1 MGLSH
6 NISRGI
12 SSSILKST
20 SKAVVAPQRQNEKI
34 GRFRYN
40 FHTFMGCGNRRIELG
55 CGYGSLTATT
65 SAHRGKSY
73 EAATYSCISCCLC
86 CFGNYLDLLF
96 GARRPLLKGEEFYQ
110 QKSAIFASP
119 LGTLPTFSFK
129 AAQ

>member
-20 SKAVVAPQRQNEKI
+20 SKVDVAPQRQNTDF

-40 FHTFMGCGNRRIELG
+40 FHMFMGCGNRRIELG

-65 SAHRGKSY
+65 SAHCGKSY
-73 EAATYSCISCCLC
+73 EAATYSCISGCLC
-86 CFGNYLDLLF
+86 GLGNCLDLLL
-96 GARRPLLKGEEFYQ
+96 GTRRPLLKGERFYQ
-110 QKSAIFASP
+110 QKGAILVS
-119 LGTLPTFSFK
+119 LHR
-129 AAQ
+129 